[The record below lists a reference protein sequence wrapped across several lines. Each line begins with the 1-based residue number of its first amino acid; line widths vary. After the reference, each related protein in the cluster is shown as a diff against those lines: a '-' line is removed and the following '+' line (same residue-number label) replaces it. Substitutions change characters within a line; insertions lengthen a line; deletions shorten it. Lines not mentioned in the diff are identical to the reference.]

1 MVSVRFK
8 EEIKMKKILSLILA
22 AFMFCALLVSC
33 GNNSSTDINVYSR
46 EKGSGTRGAFIELFG
61 IEQGNVTLYV
71 ALLLKTAHTLKH
83 RSRRQVHLCGK
94 LLGGE
99 LAVVLQLFQNFDVD
113 CIQFVNHLFS

>member
-61 IEQGNVTLYV
+61 IEQKNSAGAMAKIL
-71 ALLLKTAHTLKH
+71 
-83 RSRRQVHLCGK
+83 
-94 LLGGE
+94 
-99 LAVVLQLFQNFDVD
+99 
-113 CIQFVNHLFS
+113 